1 MADVTGTETIKS
13 LIITPLVG
21 ALGWMGRDPG
31 TLRRGP
37 GVVDVRQRR
46 ADFDDVRATGDVTP
60 AAIDLESDRDAAQQA
75 PPSMRLATLLCA
87 VVLIGCGPMGD
98 YSGLRLGGT
107 EAEVP
112 TSFEVLEEHRVIQ
125 LEAWGAIL
133 PRVVNLWGVG
143 SGDTMYVW
151 GGDPASGWV
160 KRVAERPDVRV
171 RIGDRAYP
179 LRAERVAD
187 VAESERVVA
196 AYNAKY
202 GEDLRSIFGRPATV
216 KDFELI
222 YRLSRRD

>member
-1 MADVTGTETIKS
+1 MTLE
-13 LIITPLVG
+13 LQ
-21 ALGWMGRDPG
+21 PG
-31 TLRRGP
+31 
-37 GVVDVRQRR
+37 
-46 ADFDDVRATGDVTP
+46 P
-60 AAIDLESDRDAAQQA
+60 A
-75 PPSMRLATLLCA
+75 SMRLAALLCT
-87 VVLIGCGPMGD
+87 VLLGCGPMGD

-107 EAEVP
+107 EAQVP
-112 TSFEVLEEHRVIQ
+112 TSFEVLEDHHVIQ
-125 LEAWGAIL
+125 LEARGAIL

-143 SGDTMYVW
+143 SGDTLYGSGDTLYVW
-151 GGDPASGWV
+151 GDPASGWV

-196 AYNAKY
+196 AYDAKY
-202 GEDLRSIFGRPATV
+202 GEELRSIFGRPPTV

>member
-1 MADVTGTETIKS
+1 MTLE
-13 LIITPLVG
+13 LQ
-21 ALGWMGRDPG
+21 PG
-31 TLRRGP
+31 
-37 GVVDVRQRR
+37 
-46 ADFDDVRATGDVTP
+46 P
-60 AAIDLESDRDAAQQA
+60 A
-75 PPSMRLATLLCA
+75 SMRLAALLCT
-87 VVLIGCGPMGD
+87 VLLGCGPMGD

-107 EAEVP
+107 EAQVP
-112 TSFEVLEEHRVIQ
+112 TSFEVLEDHHVIQ
-125 LEAWGAIL
+125 LEARGAIL

-143 SGDTMYVW
+143 SGDTLYVW
-151 GGDPASGWV
+151 GDPASGWV

-196 AYNAKY
+196 AYDAKY
-202 GEDLRSIFGRPATV
+202 GEELRSIFGRPPTV